1 MATKLTKKNSKP
13 IKPVKNQVA
22 TKTNKKTNFIRG
34 LGRRRTAIARARVFE
49 GKEEIVVNHK
59 PISTYWPNRL
69 LASQYLEP
77 FRVTNTLDKYTAEVL
92 IAGGG
97 VKGQINAFIHAV
109 SKALSTINPEK
120 FRPILKKNGFL
131 TRDPRMKETRKVG
144 QAGKARLKK
153 QSPKR

>member
-1 MATKLTKKNSKP
+1 MATKLTKKTSKP
-13 IKPVKNQVA
+13 VKPVKNL
-22 TKTNKKTNFIRG
+22 TSPKTNKKTNFIRG

-49 GKEEIVVNHK
+49 GKEEITINHK

-69 LASQYLEP
+69 LANLYLEP
-77 FRVTNTLDKYTAEVL
+77 FRVTNTLDKYTASV
-92 IAGGG
+92 IITGGG
-97 VKGQINAFIHAV
+97 TKGQINAFIHAV
-109 SKALSTINPEK
+109 SKALSSINPEK

-144 QAGKARLKK
+144 RGGKARFKK